1 MAIGTTHR
9 VAARG
14 GTLNVQPKAADMAAF
29 STLAAAYPKAAMNAQ
44 RRAINK
50 TLGWLRTHIARA
62 VGQKERI
69 AVRAVRQRLI
79 AYPCVARVA
88 RASSGLASTP
98 SRPAESAGL
107 VRERRG

>member
-9 VAARG
+9 VTARG

-79 AYPCVARVA
+79 AYPVRGSGTQGKLWFGINPIE
-88 RASSGLASTP
+88 ASRIG
-98 SRPAESAGL
+98 RP
-107 VRERRG
+107 RQERRG